1 MSGQGGPLTPTD
13 TQGTFDYSKCLPET
27 RHRHQHGLTLAPY
40 GGYTQFKGA
49 LTLGAML
56 SDKESKDL
64 VLVPGFSPLTLAGP
78 AKQSEVL
85 AHSMIE
91 INLNATLMGLVTTPN
106 SVAAVL
112 AGPV

>member
-1 MSGQGGPLTPTD
+1 
-13 TQGTFDYSKCLPET
+13 
-27 RHRHQHGLTLAPY
+27 
-40 GGYTQFKGA
+40 
-49 LTLGAML
+49 ML